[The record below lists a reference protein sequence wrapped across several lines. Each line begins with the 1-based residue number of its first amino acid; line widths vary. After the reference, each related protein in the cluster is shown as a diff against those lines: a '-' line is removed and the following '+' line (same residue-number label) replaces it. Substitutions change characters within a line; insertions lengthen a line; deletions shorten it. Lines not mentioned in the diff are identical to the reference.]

1 MNFIERIEKEFSE
14 HIFVAKNS
22 ALLSK
27 KIDFAAKSCADSL
40 KNGGRLF
47 FCGNGGSA
55 GDSQHL
61 AAELIGRLKK
71 NRKALPAISLTVDSS
86 ALTCIGNDFG
96 FDNIF
101 SRQLEGLGK
110 TGDILIAISTSG
122 NSINVINAVVAAKEK
137 GIISIALTG
146 NGGGKLA
153 SKSDIDICIPS
164 DNTQII
170 QEGHLL
176 AEHILCEILEQSL
189 IKGL

>member
-22 ALLSK
+22 AILSK
-27 KIDFAAKSCADSL
+27 KIDFAAKSCANSL

-110 TGDILIAISTSG
+110 SGDILIAISTSG
-122 NSINVINAVVAAKEK
+122 MSQNIINAVNTSNKL
-137 GIISIALTG
+137 GIESIALLG
-146 NGGGKLA
+146 KNGGEIL
-153 SKSDIDICIPS
+153 SICNQPILVPS
-164 DNTQII
+164 QETGRI
-170 QEGHLL
+170 QEMHILIG
-176 AEHILCEILEQSL
+176 HILCGLIENILGIE
-189 IKGL
+189 